1 MTKSNLTKFFLEFFV
16 VILLFGVLFAK
27 EVQVVNLRQIDTTM
41 FMETIAN
48 TRNFGLPWSP
58 SNKASR
64 DVIPTFTLNAEKI
77 CETDLTPSD
86 GQAKNILENHAYYV
100 VYLLSPLSHFIDV
113 KILAPIIHVL
123 IYVVFIWLVFRFLGS
138 IGVDSFTSLLFCILV
153 MCTPNWSMGVQGQYY
168 FDRLYIPVAF
178 YIAVLSSRLI
188 SKPYSFFQIII
199 LITFSVFASTIH
211 ERAALMVG
219 VFLLLF
225 SFLYRKDLDKRYSI
239 LLSLTAGLL
248 IAYAVLIT
256 FSFTSDVEK
265 SNTAIYLFL
274 LSSIKQIFL
283 KIKFQDDVLVYLF
296 VNLGLFG
303 FLGLW
308 SKRYLLIAIITML
321 PSIILSNQVS
331 ITGWLTHYHTYYFP
345 FLVFAAANGYA
356 VFSTRHLCYSARIA
370 IVLIPGIIFLM
381 LVPYAEQFSLS
392 SKQVME
398 NAIISAARFTLTPV
412 NENPQKIVLGYLER
426 LNAEIPHN
434 ATVSTSEGF
443 FPALY
448 PDRVVFNFPI
458 GLGVADYL
466 VLSNKNN
473 PNEPVQFY
481 TAESFLGVKEKELI
495 DACLNAKIA
504 NLGYDVKGAKRIGNF
519 SVIRKVL

>member
-1 MTKSNLTKFFLEFFV
+1 
-16 VILLFGVLFAK
+16 
-27 EVQVVNLRQIDTTM
+27 
-41 FMETIAN
+41 
-48 TRNFGLPWSP
+48 
-58 SNKASR
+58 
-64 DVIPTFTLNAEKI
+64 
-77 CETDLTPSD
+77 
-86 GQAKNILENHAYYV
+86 
-100 VYLLSPLSHFIDV
+100 
-113 KILAPIIHVL
+113 
-123 IYVVFIWLVFRFLGS
+123 
-138 IGVDSFTSLLFCILV
+138 
-153 MCTPNWSMGVQGQYY
+153 
-168 FDRLYIPVAF
+168 
-178 YIAVLSSRLI
+178 
-188 SKPYSFFQIII
+188 
-199 LITFSVFASTIH
+199 
-211 ERAALMVG
+211 
-219 VFLLLF
+219 
-225 SFLYRKDLDKRYSI
+225 
-239 LLSLTAGLL
+239 
-248 IAYAVLIT
+248 
-256 FSFTSDVEK
+256 
-265 SNTAIYLFL
+265 
-274 LSSIKQIFL
+274 
-283 KIKFQDDVLVYLF
+283 
-296 VNLGLFG
+296 
-303 FLGLW
+303 
-308 SKRYLLIAIITML
+308 ML

-370 IVLIPGIIFLM
+370 SVLIPGIIFLM